1 MAAVNVTE
9 GTIWKQILRFFFP
22 IVFGT
27 FFQQLYNT
35 ADAVI
40 VGRFVGKEALAAVGG
55 STTLLVNLMVF
66 FFVGLTSGVSVLISQ
81 YFGAGKDQSVS
92 DAVHTGIVFALLCGL
107 FMTAAGL
114 PLARPA
120 LEMMNTPAETIE
132 DSVRYLTIYLIGV
145 TANLLYNMGS
155 GILRAVGDSKRPLYF
170 LIAACFV
177 NIGLDLLFVA
187 GMGMG
192 VAGVA
197 LATVLSEVFSVI
209 LSLGC
214 LIRTDECYR
223 LEPGKL
229 RVHLPMVV
237 RVIAIGLPMGLQ
249 SVMYS
254 ISNIIIQSRVNLIGT
269 DTVAAWAAYFRI
281 DTVFWMIM
289 NALGIAI
296 TTFVGQNYGAGK
308 IDRLH
313 RGVHEC
319 LAMAAAISVVITAFL
334 FGAGRVIFS
343 LFTTDPAVQRIG
355 MDILHFVAPFYI
367 TYIGV
372 EAYSGALRGIG
383 DSLAALIITAFGTC
397 ILRVIWVAVMVPK
410 SPDVFTIL
418 TSYPISWGVS
428 SVIFV
433 IYYYFF
439 SPVRY
444 FRRGKTKKKVSKNTD
459 TLN

>member
-1 MAAVNVTE
+1 MASVNITE

-22 IVFGT
+22 ILFGT

-35 ADAVI
+35 ADAII
-40 VGRFVGKEALAAVGG
+40 VGRFVGKHALAAVGG

-66 FFVGLTSGVSVLISQ
+66 FFIGLTSGVSVLISQ
-81 YFGAGKDQSVS
+81 YFGAGREDSVS
-92 DAVHTGIVFALLCGL
+92 DAVHTGIVFAFCCGV

-114 PLARPA
+114 PLIRPA
-120 LEMMNTPAETIE
+120 LRMMNTPAEITE
-132 DSVRYLTIYLIGV
+132 DSVRYLTIFLLGV

-177 NIGLDLLFVA
+177 NIGLDLLFVVVL
-187 GMGMG
+187 GMG
-192 VAGVA
+192 VTGVA
-197 LATVLSEVFSVI
+197 LATVLSEIFSVI

-214 LIRTDECYR
+214 LMMTRECYR
-223 LEPGKL
+223 LELRGL
-229 RVHLPMVV
+229 RVHFPMVR

-254 ISNIIIQSRVNLIGT
+254 VSNIFIQSRVNTLGT

-281 DTVFWMIM
+281 DTVYWMVM

-296 TTFVGQNYGAGK
+296 TTFVGQNYGAGRT
-308 IDRLH
+308 DRLH

-319 LAMAAAISVVITAFL
+319 LAMAAGIAVVITAFL
-334 FGAGRVIFS
+334 FTAGRTVFG
-343 LFTTDPAVQRIG
+343 LFTTDAGVIAIG

-367 TYIGV
+367 TYTGV

-383 DSLAALIITAFGTC
+383 DSLAALVITACGTC
-397 ILRVIWVAVMVPK
+397 LLRVVWVALMVPA
-410 SPDVFTIL
+410 SPDIRTIL
-418 TSYPISWGVS
+418 ASYPISWS
-428 SVIFV
+428 TTSIIFF

-444 FRRGKTKKKVSKNTD
+444 FRRGKSKKKVSKNTD
-459 TLN
+459 TPG

>member
-187 GMGMG
+187 GM
-192 VAGVA
+192 
-197 LATVLSEVFSVI
+197 
-209 LSLGC
+209 
-214 LIRTDECYR
+214 
-223 LEPGKL
+223 
-229 RVHLPMVV
+229 
-237 RVIAIGLPMGLQ
+237 
-249 SVMYS
+249 
-254 ISNIIIQSRVNLIGT
+254 
-269 DTVAAWAAYFRI
+269 
-281 DTVFWMIM
+281 
-289 NALGIAI
+289 
-296 TTFVGQNYGAGK
+296 
-308 IDRLH
+308 
-313 RGVHEC
+313 
-319 LAMAAAISVVITAFL
+319 
-334 FGAGRVIFS
+334 
-343 LFTTDPAVQRIG
+343 
-355 MDILHFVAPFYI
+355 
-367 TYIGV
+367 
-372 EAYSGALRGIG
+372 
-383 DSLAALIITAFGTC
+383 
-397 ILRVIWVAVMVPK
+397 
-410 SPDVFTIL
+410 
-418 TSYPISWGVS
+418 
-428 SVIFV
+428 
-433 IYYYFF
+433 
-439 SPVRY
+439 
-444 FRRGKTKKKVSKNTD
+444 
-459 TLN
+459 

>member
-1 MAAVNVTE
+1 MSAVNVTE
-9 GTIWKQILRFFFP
+9 GTIWKQIFRFFFP
-22 IVFGT
+22 ILFGT

-40 VGRFVGKEALAAVGG
+40 VGRFVGTRALAAVGG

-81 YFGAGKDQSVS
+81 YFGADDERSVS
-92 DAVHTGIVFALLCGL
+92 DAVHTGIVFAIVCGL
-107 FMTAAGL
+107 FMTIAGL
-114 PLARPA
+114 PLIRPA
-120 LEMMNTPAETIE
+120 LRMMNTPEETMA

-155 GILRAVGDSKRPLYF
+155 GILRAVGDSRRPLYF
-170 LIAACFV
+170 LIAACFAH
-177 NIGLDLLFVA
+177 IGLDLLFVA
-187 GMGMG
+187 GMGLG
-192 VAGVA
+192 VTGVA

-214 LIRTDECYR
+214 LMRTGECFR
-223 LEPGKL
+223 LELGRL

-237 RVIAIGLPMGLQ
+237 RVIAIGLPMGMQ

-254 ISNIIIQSRVNLIGT
+254 VSNIYIQSKVNMLGT

-319 LAMAAAISVVITAFL
+319 LAIAAGISVVISLFLLTAGGVVF
-334 FGAGRVIFS
+334 R
-343 LFTTDPAVQRIG
+343 LFTTDEQVLAIG
-355 MDILHFVAPFYI
+355 MDILHFIAPFYI

-383 DSLAALIITAFGTC
+383 DSLASMLITALGVC
-397 ILRVIWVAVMVPK
+397 LLRVCWVFVMVPAK
-410 SPDVFTIL
+410 PGIYTIL
-418 TSYPISWGVS
+418 TSYPISWGATS
-428 SVIFV
+428 LIFL

-444 FRRGKTKKKVSKNTD
+444 FRRGKSKKKVSKNTD
-459 TLN
+459 TQN